1 MTTNINSGIMK
12 NRFIDAVQEN
22 NIGAVRGFL
31 ERGLNPNFDKY
42 ITDLG
47 LNEFMSPLMLSVQN
61 TNMTITLLLLGAGAN
76 VNYTNDTGS
85 SLHWIIFENNLQ
97 LLRLFLIEG
106 ANPFIRD
113 TDGHTAYDISMSES
127 FDDEA
132 EILKYYM
139 DIFRVQ
145 RINRRRMTRNRVKT
159 LKNSRRLALMKSM
172 ESRDGPMSSV
182 RYDPSLL
189 EHISSYL

>member
-1 MTTNINSGIMK
+1 MTTDINSGIMK
-12 NRFIDAVQEN
+12 NRLMDAIQEN

-31 ERGLNPNFDKY
+31 ERGLNPKFEIFDTDIYMY
-42 ITDLG
+42 IT
-47 LNEFMSPLMLSVQN
+47 PLMISVQN
-61 TNMTITLLLLGAGAN
+61 ENMTITLLLLGAGAN
-76 VNYTNDTGS
+76 INYTNDTGS

-113 TDGHTAYDISMSES
+113 IDGDTAYDISMSEG

-139 DIFRVQ
+139 DIYRVQ

-189 EHISSYL
+189 EHISTYL

>member
-1 MTTNINSGIMK
+1 MTTDINSGIMK
-12 NRFIDAVQEN
+12 DRLIDAVQEN

-61 TNMTITLLLLGAGAN
+61 TNMTITLLLLEAGAN
-76 VNYTNDTGS
+76 INYTNDTGS

-113 TDGHTAYDISMSES
+113 TDGDTAYDISISEGL
-127 FDDEA
+127 DDEA

-159 LKNSRRLALMKSM
+159 LKNSRKLALMKSM

-189 EHISSYL
+189 EHISRYL

>member
-1 MTTNINSGIMK
+1 MDINSGIMK
-12 NRFIDAVQEN
+12 HRLIDAIKEN
-22 NIGAVRGFL
+22 NIGAVDGFL
-31 ERGLNPNFDKY
+31 ERGINPNFEIFDTDIYMY
-42 ITDLG
+42 IT
-47 LNEFMSPLMLSVQN
+47 PLMISVQN
-61 TNMTITLLLLGAGAN
+61 ENMTITLLLLGAGAN
-76 VNYTNDTGS
+76 INYTNDTGS

-113 TDGHTAYDISMSES
+113 IDGDTAYDISMSEG

-139 DIFRVQ
+139 DIYRVQ

-189 EHISSYL
+189 EHISTYL

>member
-1 MTTNINSGIMK
+1 
-12 NRFIDAVQEN
+12 
-22 NIGAVRGFL
+22 
-31 ERGLNPNFDKY
+31 
-42 ITDLG
+42 
-47 LNEFMSPLMLSVQN
+47 
-61 TNMTITLLLLGAGAN
+61 
-76 VNYTNDTGS
+76 
-85 SLHWIIFENNLQ
+85 
-97 LLRLFLIEG
+97 
-106 ANPFIRD
+106 
-113 TDGHTAYDISMSES
+113 MSES

-139 DIFRVQ
+139 DIYRVQ

-189 EHISSYL
+189 EHISTYL

>member
-1 MTTNINSGIMK
+1 MTTDINSGIMK

-22 NIGAVRGFL
+22 NIGAIRGFL

-47 LNEFMSPLMLSVQN
+47 INEFMSPLMLSVQN
-61 TNMTITLLLLGAGAN
+61 TNMTITLLLLEAGAN

-113 TDGHTAYDISMSES
+113 TDGDTAYDISISEGL
-127 FDDEA
+127 DDEA

-159 LKNSRRLALMKSM
+159 LKNSRKLALMKSM

-189 EHISSYL
+189 EHISTYL

>member
-1 MTTNINSGIMK
+1 MTTDINSGIMK
-12 NRFIDAVQEN
+12 NRFIDAIQEN

-47 LNEFMSPLMLSVQN
+47 LNEFMSPLTLSVQN
-61 TNMTITLLLLGAGAN
+61 ENMTITLLLLGAGAN

-106 ANPFIRD
+106 ADPFIRD
-113 TDGHTAYDISMSES
+113 IDGETAYDLSIRNNYIS
-127 FDDEA
+127 EA

-139 DIFRVQ
+139 DIYRVQ
-145 RINRRRMTRNRVKT
+145 GINRRRMTRNRVKT

-172 ESRDGPMSSV
+172 ESRDGPMGSV

-189 EHISSYL
+189 EHISTYL

>member
-1 MTTNINSGIMK
+1 MI
-12 NRFIDAVQEN
+12 
-22 NIGAVRGFL
+22 
-31 ERGLNPNFDKY
+31 
-42 ITDLG
+42 
-47 LNEFMSPLMLSVQN
+47 SVLN

-106 ANPFIRD
+106 ADPFIRD
-113 TDGHTAYDISMSES
+113 IDGETAYDLSIRNNYIS
-127 FDDEA
+127 EA

-159 LKNSRRLALMKSM
+159 IKNSRRLALMKSM

-189 EHISSYL
+189 EHISTYL